1 MIGIIKEKA
10 MTKEDIQSTV
20 SRIIKER
27 FLVNCDNKYDDSLID
42 AGLDSMNMIQ
52 LIVELEKILSLKM
65 KCYLMKCCIMWK
77 RFLNTYTRDY

>member
-1 MIGIIKEKA
+1 

-42 AGLDSMNMIQ
+42 AGLDSMKMIQ
-52 LIVELEKILSLKM
+52 LIVELEKIFGFEFEDEMLSYEMLHNVEEISEYIYERLLKSSV
-65 KCYLMKCCIMWK
+65 L
-77 RFLNTYTRDY
+77 